1 MDNILTPSFF
11 TKIDGSVKLVFL
23 AIFYNPTLYKQIHG
37 TTTQTMATNNK
48 TKPKQIFPK
57 MKTKSKQWSET
68 CD

>member
-1 MDNILTPSFF
+1 MVNILTPSFF

-23 AIFYNPTLYKQIHG
+23 AIFYNPKLYKQIHG